1 MIPIVLAAVA
11 AYLLGSIP
19 FGYLAGLS
27 RGIDIR
33 TAGSGN
39 IGATNVF
46 RVFGKKLG
54 MATLLLDVFKGIAA
68 VAVIPMC
75 VWYVLSLGGAPPLA
89 IEMLCAV
96 CVLVGHAL
104 PVFLNFRGGKGVAT
118 GLGIIIGVAPWTALL
133 GIGVWV
139 VLFLLTRYVS
149 VGSIGAAVAAIVAVW
164 LLDNARE
171 PQYLVP
177 TIVSVLSVFVII
189 KHHSNIGRLI
199 QGTEN
204 RFRFGSKHAGRPSAK
219 K

>member
-46 RVFGKKLG
+46 RVLGRKLG
-54 MATLLLDVFKGIAA
+54 IATLLLDVFKGVAA
-68 VAVIPMC
+68 VAVIPMS
-75 VWYVLSLGGAPPLA
+75 VWYALSLDGAPPLTV
-89 IEMLCAV
+89 EMVCAV
-96 CVLVGHAL
+96 GVLAGHAL
-104 PVFLNFRGGKGVAT
+104 PLFLNFRGGKGVAT

-133 GIGVWV
+133 GIGVWLI
-139 VLFLLTRYVS
+139 LFVSTRYVS
-149 VGSIGAAVAAIVAVW
+149 VGSIGAALTAIAAVW
-164 LLDNARE
+164 FLDNTRE
-171 PQYLVP
+171 PHALVP